1 MTSNTLFDIIII
13 GGASAGLTAALYASR
28 QNLKTLVITKDIG
41 GQALLTDHIENYPGF
56 NAIGGFELMSKFE
69 QQAKAFGAE
78 FVYDE
83 VTSITMNEDTCF
95 TLTTP
100 NATYGTCAVIL
111 AFGKTPRDLDVP
123 GETKLKG
130 KGVSYCA
137 VCDGPLFR
145 GKRVAVVGSGDSAMD
160 AALLLSNVAGKVYLM
175 HTWEKPLGDQE
186 TLQNLKTNSKIELVP
201 FTHVTEIFGDKS
213 VESIAV
219 EDSRTKEHKQLPV
232 DGVFVEVGYVAKT
245 GFLKEL
251 VRLNGRK
258 EIEVDRECAT
268 SQPGI
273 FAAGDITDVP
283 FKQAVISAGQGAIA
297 ALAAY
302 NHIQRL
308 RGGSSVR
315 ADWKVRKK
323 A

>member
-1 MTSNTLFDIIII
+1 MSENLYDIIIV

-28 QNLKTLVITKDIG
+28 QNLKTLVITKDVG

-56 NAIGGFELMSKFE
+56 GSIGGFDLMTKFE
-69 QQAKAFGAE
+69 EQAKSFGTQ

-83 VTSITMNEDTCF
+83 VTSINANEDTCF

-100 NATYGTCAVIL
+100 NGEYDTCAIIL
-111 AFGKTPRDLDVP
+111 AFGKTPRDLGVP
-123 GETKLKG
+123 GEMQFKG

-137 VCDGPLFR
+137 VCDGPLFK
-145 GKRVAVVGSGDSAMD
+145 GKTVAVAGSGDQAMD
-160 AALLLSNVAGKVYLM
+160 AASLLSNVAGKVYLI

-186 TLQNLKTNSKIELVP
+186 ILQNLNANSKVEFLP
-201 FTHVTEIFGDKS
+201 FSHVTEILGDKS
-213 VESIAV
+213 VSSITV
-219 EDSRTKEHKQLPV
+219 EDSRSKQRKQLQL
-232 DGVFVEVGYVAKT
+232 DGVFVELGYVAKT
-245 GFLKEL
+245 DFLKDL

-302 NHIQRL
+302 NHVQKL

-315 ADWKVRKK
+315 ADWKVKK
-323 A
+323 KP